1 MGKFRSI
8 LITLIMMGTLS
19 ACSHAGQPGP
29 SGGKRP
35 SGPPPEAFEACEG
48 LAEGEQVS
56 FAGRDGESL
65 KATCEERDGK
75 LVAVPENAPR
85 R

>member
-1 MGKFRSI
+1 MGKSRSV
-8 LITLIMMGTLS
+8 LMTLILMGTLS
-19 ACSHAGQPGP
+19 ACSHAGQPGS

-48 LAEGEQVS
+48 LAEGEHVS
-56 FAGRDGESL
+56 FAGRGGESL
-65 KATCEERDGK
+65 EATCEKLDGK